1 MNVVL
6 STIGK
11 FHTFD
16 LARQM
21 HARGALAAIF
31 SGYPSFKLKNEKLP
45 EALVKPFPW
54 LHAPYMRFPHFSE
67 SLKTMWEWQDRRWL
81 DRHVAS
87 HLPPCDL
94 FCGLSG
100 SALQTGRT
108 AKARG
113 FGYVCDRGSSHI
125 RFQDLILREEYA
137 RAAIP
142 FRGIDP
148 RIIDCEEAEY
158 DLADR
163 ITVPSTFV
171 MKSFVSAGIRAAKL
185 RLAPYGVDLSLF
197 YPTAAPPENEFRVLF
212 VGSVSVRKGFRYL
225 MEAFDKLEHKR
236 KHLTVVGFIQPA
248 LRRRISVLRSRAD
261 ISFRGPLPQPELKD
275 IMSSSHVMVLPSV
288 EEGLA
293 MVQAQ
298 AMACGCPL
306 ISSENTGAAD
316 LFTDGVE
323 GFITPI
329 RDSDAIAQ
337 RLQTLADD
345 PHLRNRMSAAAIA
358 RVKSIGGW
366 NEYGD
371 KMYRTFAEVV
381 GR

>member
-1 MNVVL
+1 
-6 STIGK
+6 
-11 FHTFD
+11 
-16 LARQM
+16 
-21 HARGALAAIF
+21 
-31 SGYPSFKLKNEKLP
+31 
-45 EALVKPFPW
+45 
-54 LHAPYMRFPHFSE
+54 
-67 SLKTMWEWQDRRWL
+67 
-81 DRHVAS
+81 
-87 HLPPCDL
+87 
-94 FCGLSG
+94 
-100 SALQTGRT
+100 
-108 AKARG
+108 
-113 FGYVCDRGSSHI
+113 
-125 RFQDLILREEYA
+125 
-137 RAAIP
+137 
-142 FRGIDP
+142 
-148 RIIDCEEAEY
+148 
-158 DLADR
+158 
-163 ITVPSTFV
+163 

-197 YPTAAPPENEFRVLF
+197 YPTATPAEDEFRVLF